1 MLVMTEEFDRYS
13 AKKLKKSGIIKGRIF
28 KPIRSFSLHGGFS
41 GKATDW
47 SGECVSDVEPMIVY
61 LTLLCSSPDR
71 LPFVIK
77 SLSKRA

>member
-13 AKKLKKSGIIKGRIF
+13 AKKLKKSGMIKGRIF
-28 KPIRSFSLHGGFS
+28 KPMRSFSLHGDFS
-41 GKATDW
+41 GEVRDR
-47 SGECVSDVEPMIVY
+47 SGECVSDVEPTIVY
-61 LTLLCSSPDR
+61 LTFLCSSPNR